1 MAMLS
6 TERVSFAIMAD
17 PSKSLLNT
25 GDTFQLECPFDGH
38 SMESVQAKNFTID
51 RCTKCGA
58 LWFDMAEMQRMIAHH
73 LPPSDFDTFP
83 PHGKRQNGDNCECPR
98 DHTNL
103 KPVSD
108 PQQPQVEYLV
118 CDTCGGMLL
127 RAGDFSDLTK
137 FTLAERVKSFF
148 KM

>member
-1 MAMLS
+1 MTTPSA
-6 TERVSFAIMAD
+6 ERVSFTIMAD
-17 PSKSLLNT
+17 APKPLLNT

-38 SMESVQAKNFTID
+38 AMESLKARNFTID
-51 RCTKCGA
+51 RCTKCGS
-58 LWFDMAEMQRMIAHH
+58 LWFDMAEMQRMIAHN

-83 PHGKRQNGDNCECPR
+83 PHAKRQRSDNCKCPR

-103 KPVSD
+103 KPTPD
-108 PQQPQVEYLV
+108 PKQPQVEYLA